1 MNDEEKIDFI
11 REAIFKISKK
21 DIKISPQDKLSDLG
35 LDSLDIVELQ
45 LYYEENIGHEISDD
59 ASISIVEDLMKVMK

>member
-11 REAIFKISKK
+11 REAIFKISKR
-21 DIKISPQDKLSDLG
+21 DVKINSQDTLSDIG

-45 LYYEENIGHEISDD
+45 MYYEENTGDEIPDD
-59 ASISIVEDLMKVMK
+59 VSITTVEDLMKVMK

>member
-11 REAIFKISKK
+11 REAIFKITKK
-21 DIKISPQDKLSDLG
+21 DVKINSQDTLSNIG

-45 LYYEENIGHEISDD
+45 MYYEENTGNEISDD
-59 ASISIVEDLMKVMK
+59 VSIIIVEDLMRVMK